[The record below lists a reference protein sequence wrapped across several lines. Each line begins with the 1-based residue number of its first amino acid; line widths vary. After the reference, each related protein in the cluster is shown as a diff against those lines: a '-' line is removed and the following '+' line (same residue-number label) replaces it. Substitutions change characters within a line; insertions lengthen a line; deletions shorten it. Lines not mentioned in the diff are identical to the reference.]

1 MIRESWLNGTGAR
14 IRTLSENLTRAL
26 YVSTSHMANH
36 IGSMCLNFTNKG
48 ISVYLESPGKWDV
61 LVVENN
67 VSNRSEER
75 FAGHVS
81 VSSLSSQRRAG
92 AVLIQNNGP
101 LEQGNARVAT
111 GSGGIALEIRATAI
125 ATEATSELTH
135 RKSKTALGSELES
148 ACYVAF
154 RNSQSFKDWLNSCR
168 VQNKYKGLF
177 CNEGEVGHV
186 NYPDG
191 SYENIIDVRGV
202 TEVTIG
208 ENQSSHSYI
217 NYYTLYDLLYSRRT
231 RDMGLA
237 GYCASVDIPFAV
249 LGVGLT
255 TCNRMYI
262 KMNVADCDVYL
273 IAVSIFGAPDIN
285 ESVPASKGIRR
296 RNRAKRTVAV
306 EEETIAEVA
315 EEMVSL
321 DITPEQEERLD
332 AWREAHVER
341 CTARGVQPS
350 NNRQTWFND
359 YIMSLV
365 LQGQS
370 PDELDNSIIE
380 ALN

>member
-1 MIRESWLNGTGAR
+1 MINDNWLGHTGAR
-14 IRTLSENLTRAL
+14 SRSMSENLTRAL
-26 YVSTSHMANH
+26 YVSTTHMANQTNA
-36 IGSMCLNFTNKG
+36 MCLNFTKEG

-61 LVVENN
+61 LVVENS
-67 VSNRSEER
+67 VSHRSVER
-75 FAGHVS
+75 FAGAVGVNNVHGIC
-81 VSSLSSQRRAG
+81 LAQNNRLNETQRRG
-92 AVLIQNNGP
+92 VI
-101 LEQGNARVAT
+101 AT
-111 GSGGIALEIRATAI
+111 GSGGIGLQIRSDSYTTQYDS
-125 ATEATSELTH
+125 TETH
-135 RKSKTALGSELES
+135 RKASTTLRSELES

-168 VQNKYKGLF
+168 MHNKYKGLF
-177 CNEGEVGHV
+177 CNGGEVGHV

-191 SYENIIDVRGV
+191 SYENIMDAKGV
-202 TEVTIG
+202 TEVVVSD
-208 ENQSSHSYI
+208 NQTNHAYI

-237 GYCASVDIPFAV
+237 GFCASVDIPFAV

-262 KMNVADCDVYL
+262 KMNIADCDVYL
-273 IAVSIFGAPDIN
+273 IAVSVFGAPVIS

-306 EEETIAEVA
+306 EETVPIV

-321 DITPEQEERLD
+321 DITPEQEQRLD
-332 AWREAHVER
+332 AWREAHVDR
-341 CTARGVQPS
+341 CTARGVNPS
-350 NNRQTWFND
+350 NNRQNWFND

>member
-1 MIRESWLNGTGAR
+1 MIRESWLTGTGAR
-14 IRTLSENLTRAL
+14 IRTLSDNLTRAL
-26 YVSTSHMANH
+26 YVSVSHMKNQ

-75 FAGHVS
+75 FAGHVIM
-81 VSSLSSQRRAG
+81 SSTRARYG
-92 AVLIQNNGP
+92 LLVQNNDP

-125 ATEATSELTH
+125 ATDTTSELTH

-191 SYENIIDVRGV
+191 SYENIIDVKGV

-262 KMNVADCDVYL
+262 KMNIANCDVYL
-273 IAVSIFGAPDIN
+273 IAVSVFGAPVIN

-296 RNRAKRTVAV
+296 RNRATRTVAV
-306 EEETIAEVA
+306 EEPIAEV
-315 EEMVSL
+315 EEMVVL
-321 DITPEQEERLD
+321 DMTPEQEERLD
-332 AWREAHVER
+332 AWREAHVDR

-350 NNRQTWFND
+350 NNRQKWFND

>member
-1 MIRESWLNGTGAR
+1 MIRESWLNATGAR
-14 IRTLSENLTRAL
+14 IRGLSANLTRAL
-26 YVSTSHMANH
+26 HVSTSHIEHH

-48 ISVYLESPGKWDV
+48 ISVYLESPGKWDA
-61 LVVENN
+61 LVVEND

-75 FAGHVS
+75 FAGHVT
-81 VSSLSSQRRAG
+81 SSRTNRIGQLTE
-92 AVLIQNNGP
+92 NNDP
-101 LEQGNARVAT
+101 LEQGIARVAT
-111 GSGGIALEIRATAI
+111 GSGGIALEIRARSLF
-125 ATEATSELTH
+125 TEPTSELTH

-191 SYENIIDVRGV
+191 SYENIIDVKGV

-208 ENQSSHSYI
+208 ENQSNHSYI

-262 KMNVADCDVYL
+262 KMNIADCDVYL

-306 EEETIAEVA
+306 EEETIAEVK
-315 EEMVSL
+315 EMVSL
-321 DITPEQEERLD
+321 EMAPEQEERLD
-332 AWREAHVER
+332 AWREAHVDR

-350 NNRQTWFND
+350 NNRQKWFND

-370 PDELDNSIIE
+370 PDELDDSIIE

>member
-1 MIRESWLNGTGAR
+1 MITQEWLTSTGAR
-14 IRTLSENLTRAL
+14 TRTLSENLTRAL
-26 YVSTSHMANH
+26 YVSTSHIANH
-36 IGSMCLNFTNKG
+36 VGSMCLNFTNEG

-61 LVVENN
+61 MVVENT

-75 FAGHVS
+75 FAGRVTR
-81 VSSLSSQRRAG
+81 SSEWPK
-92 AVLIQNNGP
+92 LILNDRPADNYRQ
-101 LEQGNARVAT
+101 AWVHA
-111 GSGGIALEIRATAI
+111 GSGGVALQIRTYSVNSDRRD
-125 ATEATSELTH
+125 ESTH
-135 RKSKTALGSELES
+135 RKSKIALGSELES

-154 RNSQSFKDWLNSCR
+154 RSSQSFKDWLNSSR
-168 VQNKYKGLF
+168 AQNKYKGLF
-177 CNEGEVGHV
+177 CNGGEVGHV

-191 SYENIIDVRGV
+191 SYENMVDVKGV

-208 ENQSSHSYI
+208 DGQANHSYI

-237 GYCASVDIPFAV
+237 GYCASVDIPFTP

-262 KMNVADCDVYL
+262 KINIADCDVYL
-273 IAVSIFGAPDIN
+273 IAVSVFGAPVISEN
-285 ESVPASKGIRR
+285 VPASKGIRR

-306 EEETIAEVA
+306 EETVPEV
-315 EEMVSL
+315 EESVML
-321 DITPEQEERLD
+321 EMTPEQVERLD
-332 AWREAHVER
+332 AWREAHVDR

-350 NNRQTWFND
+350 SNRQNWFND

-365 LQGQS
+365 LQGQG
-370 PDELDNSIIE
+370 PDELDNSIIG